1 MKKFV
6 ALSLPMLVATTLLT
20 LASAPAAVAGDVTY
34 SFNLI
39 GPQTATNGTPGTET
53 IAVTGTG
60 SFDAITTTSGTVVA
74 SGLFLITNNSTGAV
88 VNAGTWKATGFNSFC
103 PRGGT
108 GPGFQGGVLVITVT
122 LFPHGG
128 GPNITGVIMTI
139 TCAVGTGC
147 GATKDEIAV
156 TGSIGNF
163 TDTVRAANLFHLNQ

>member
-1 MKKFV
+1 MKKF
-6 ALSLPMLVATTLLT
+6 LPLWMSILVATALLI
-20 LASAPAAVAGDVTY
+20 LASAPAAVAGEVTY

-39 GPQTATNGTPGTET
+39 GPQTASNGTPGTET

-60 SFDAITTTSGTVVA
+60 SFDAITATTGTVVA
-74 SGLFLITNNSTGAV
+74 SGLFLITNNSTEAV
-88 VNAGTWKATGFNSFC
+88 VSAGTWKATGFNSFC
-103 PRGGT
+103 PRGGKS
-108 GPGFQGGVLVITVT
+108 PGFQGGVLVITVT
-122 LFPHGG
+122 LFPRGRE
-128 GPNITGVIMTI
+128 PITGVTMTI